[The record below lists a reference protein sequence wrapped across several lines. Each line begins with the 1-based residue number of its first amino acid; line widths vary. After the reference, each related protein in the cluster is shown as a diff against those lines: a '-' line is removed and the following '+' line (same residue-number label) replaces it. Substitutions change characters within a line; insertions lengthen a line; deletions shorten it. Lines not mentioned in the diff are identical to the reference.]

1 MSKPNYKQLLI
12 EKELLGE
19 LPAEAKASLPTD
31 GEEQLANL
39 RADNE
44 EILGKYPAARVAKE
58 ISRRLAKEKEA
69 EETAPQRRWAMILL
83 PAAAVPLVLA
93 AVLWGPRGPLGSGRT
108 TPVGDDS
115 TMIGDDSDVQL
126 KGQAAD
132 LRIYRRRD
140 GAPPERL
147 QDGNIVHPGEVIQL
161 AYLPAGRGFG
171 VIVSLDGSGNVELH
185 HPAAADA
192 PPVLARGGEQPL
204 GSGYKLDAAPHFERF
219 FFITA
224 KRRESLQV
232 AQVVQAVRSLST
244 QPGADRAP
252 LSLHGQVEIH
262 SLTLRKEGP

>member
-1 MSKPNYKQLLI
+1 MSKPNSKQLLI

-31 GEEQLANL
+31 REEQLANL
-39 RADNE
+39 RRDNE

-58 ISRRLAKEKEA
+58 ISRRLAKEEEKE
-69 EETAPQRRWAMILL
+69 PQRRWAMILL

-93 AVLWGPRGPLGSGRT
+93 AVLWGPRGPLGSGQT
-108 TPVGDDS
+108 APVGDDS
-115 TMIGDDSDVQL
+115 TTIGDDSDVQL
-126 KGQAAD
+126 KGQAAH

-140 GAPPERL
+140 GAAPERL
-147 QDGNIVHPGEVIQL
+147 QDGSIVHPGEVIQL

-185 HPAAADA
+185 HPAAADS

-204 GSGYKLDAAPHFERF
+204 GRGYKLDEAPRFERF

-224 KRRESLQV
+224 KSRESLQV
-232 AQVVQAVRSLST
+232 AQVLQAVRSLST
-244 QPGADRAP
+244 QPDADRAP